1 MAATQHLSCHG
12 KKGNPPSATGN
23 EGFRNKIANFTARN
37 TYSYQTMKL
46 AEALNQRADL
56 QKRIAQLRERFSNN
70 VKVQEGDQPAEKPED
85 LFAELERSLKELETL
100 IVRINRTNQETVWE
114 GQTLTE
120 MIAAK
125 DMLSLHLSSLRAV
138 LEAANVRSDRF
149 SRNEIKFVRT
159 IDVNELQKKVDDL
172 SRDLRELDSRLQ
184 QANWMTDLL

>member
-1 MAATQHLSCHG
+1 
-12 KKGNPPSATGN
+12 
-23 EGFRNKIANFTARN
+23 
-37 TYSYQTMKL
+37 MKL

-56 QKRIAQLRERFSNN
+56 QKRIAQLRERLSNN

-172 SRDLRELDSRLQ
+172 SRDLRELDSQLQ

>member
-1 MAATQHLSCHG
+1 
-12 KKGNPPSATGN
+12 
-23 EGFRNKIANFTARN
+23 
-37 TYSYQTMKL
+37 MKL

-56 QKRIAQLRERFSNN
+56 QKRIAQLRERLSNN

-159 IDVNELQKKVDDL
+159 IDVNGLQKKVDDL

>member
-1 MAATQHLSCHG
+1 
-12 KKGNPPSATGN
+12 
-23 EGFRNKIANFTARN
+23 
-37 TYSYQTMKL
+37 MKL

-56 QKRIAQLRERFSNN
+56 QKRIAQLRERLSNN

-100 IVRINRTNQETVWE
+100 IVRINRTNQETIWE

>member
-1 MAATQHLSCHG
+1 
-12 KKGNPPSATGN
+12 
-23 EGFRNKIANFTARN
+23 
-37 TYSYQTMKL
+37 MKL

-56 QKRIAQLRERFSNN
+56 QKRIAQLRERLSNN

-114 GQTLTE
+114 GKTLTE

-125 DMLSLHLSSLRAV
+125 DVLSLHLSSLRDV

>member
-1 MAATQHLSCHG
+1 M
-12 KKGNPPSATGN
+12 
-23 EGFRNKIANFTARN
+23 
-37 TYSYQTMKL
+37 YSYQTMKL

-56 QKRIAQLRERFSNN
+56 QKRIAQLRERLSNN

-114 GQTLTE
+114 GPTLTE

-125 DMLSLHLSSLRAV
+125 DVLSLHLSSLRDV

-159 IDVNELQKKVDDL
+159 IDVNGLQKKVDDL

>member
-1 MAATQHLSCHG
+1 
-12 KKGNPPSATGN
+12 
-23 EGFRNKIANFTARN
+23 
-37 TYSYQTMKL
+37 MKL

-56 QKRIAQLRERFSNN
+56 QKRIAQLRERLSNN

-138 LEAANVRSDRF
+138 LDAANVRSDRF